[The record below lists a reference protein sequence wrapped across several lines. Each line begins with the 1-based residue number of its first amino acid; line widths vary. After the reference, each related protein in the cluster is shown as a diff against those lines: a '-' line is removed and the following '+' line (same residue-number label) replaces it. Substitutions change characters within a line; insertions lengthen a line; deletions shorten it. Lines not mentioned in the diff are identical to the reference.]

1 MDVKSISYNIIGYP
15 VRFSIIKFQ
24 SITRIILSGHA
35 SSIFYRE
42 VMSLCEILANGA
54 LLSCNPLNKS
64 SWQIAFCL
72 QCLSKF
78 EKKISTL
85 VYIQVKWS

>member
-1 MDVKSISYNIIGYP
+1 MLLCLDIGKLTDGHVILLIMSTMDIIAGFWVDVKSITYNIIGYP

-42 VMSLCEILANGA
+42 VMSLCEIENIEKSG
-54 LLSCNPLNKS
+54 LSMK
-64 SWQIAFCL
+64 
-72 QCLSKF
+72 
-78 EKKISTL
+78 
-85 VYIQVKWS
+85 Y